1 MLLSQVIA
9 MSHGEDDSK
18 NPYKSIKGN
27 NPCSIVQL
35 NSLTFKS
42 LGFLLALYEHK
53 VFVESLI
60 LGVDPYDQ
68 WGVQLGKRLAVTSSQ
83 NKNFLNNFFED
94 DFLSKS

>member
-1 MLLSQVIA
+1 MIV
-9 MSHGEDDSK
+9 HKGGEDDPK
-18 NPYKSIKGN
+18 NPFKSIKGN
-27 NPCSIVQL
+27 NPCSVIQL
-35 NSLTFKS
+35 NTLTFKS

-68 WGVQLGKRLAVTSSQ
+68 WGVQLGKRLALTSSE
-83 NKNFLNNFFED
+83 NKKFLTNFFDD